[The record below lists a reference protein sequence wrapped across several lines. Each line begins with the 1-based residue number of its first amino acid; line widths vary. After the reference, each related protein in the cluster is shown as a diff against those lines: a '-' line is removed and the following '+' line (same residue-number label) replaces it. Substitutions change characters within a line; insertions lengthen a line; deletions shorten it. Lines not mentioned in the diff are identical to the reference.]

1 MSEPLS
7 ADEAAWQPEEPT
19 APEFDAPPP
28 QPRTWPWSK
37 AQAKPSADRPPG
49 VRRRAALLAAALYM
63 PIILLGYALYMY
75 SPSSCVAGP
84 LCSFGDAPVLLQVT
98 LSLLGFGLLYLI
110 SVRPLA
116 VALDPRQPARSEV
129 ARVLRQAARYET
141 IRPLL
146 AIFGGLIVI
155 LLFVGLIAHTLP
167 WPAGLIGLGV
177 AALLLW
183 LAASAEP

>member
-1 MSEPLS
+1 MSEPFS
-7 ADEAAWQPEEPT
+7 ASDETIWQPDDT
-19 APEFDAPPP
+19 ATQPSAGPPP
-28 QPRTWPWSK
+28 QSSAPPSPK
-37 AQAKPSADRPPG
+37 ATVANIRPPG
-49 VRRRAALLAAALYM
+49 VRRRAALLSAALYM

-75 SPSSCVAGP
+75 SPADCVAGP
-84 LCSFGDAPVLLQVT
+84 LCSFGSAPVLLQAT

-116 VALDPRQPARSEV
+116 PALDPRQPARSEV
-129 ARVLRQAARYET
+129 VRMLRQAARYET

-146 AIFGGLIVI
+146 AIFGGLT
-155 LLFVGLIAHTLP
+155 LLLLLAGMIAHTLA

-183 LAASAEP
+183 LAAAEP

>member
-1 MSEPLS
+1 MSEPFT
-7 ADEAAWQPEEPT
+7 ADEGGWQPDEITQPD
-19 APEFDAPPP
+19 AGPLPQPGAPPK
-28 QPRTWPWSK
+28 RKTK
-37 AQAKPSADRPPG
+37 ASANRPPG

-63 PIILLGYALYMY
+63 PIILLGYALYRY
-75 SPSSCVAGP
+75 SPASCVAGP
-84 LCSFGDAPVLLQVT
+84 LCGFNHAPALFQAT

-116 VALDPRQPARSEV
+116 AALDPRQPTRSEV

-146 AIFGGLIVI
+146 ALFGGLIP
-155 LLFVGLIAHTLP
+155 LLLLTGLITHRLS

-183 LAASAEP
+183 LAGAAEP